1 MDEATFTLEQ
11 AGFQVTTTPKE
22 DESVDEGTVL
32 QQDPAGGTKQQKGAT
47 ITLTIAVGPDTCLLY
62 TSTKRQSSC
71 GNRGINEVSR
81 RSSPDSCFRT
91 QIRIPSKEIL

>member
-32 QQDPAGGTKQQKGAT
+32 AQDPAGGTKQQKGTT
-47 ITLTIAVGPDTCLLY
+47 ITLTGYC
-62 TSTKRQSSC
+62 
-71 GNRGINEVSR
+71 NEGDNITLR
-81 RSSPDSCFRT
+81 D
-91 QIRIPSKEIL
+91 QN